1 MYAAQLESYQKVLKA
16 NMSGREIESAV
27 LTKAALK
34 LKECQDNWD
43 LADRDEKLNE
53 ALKFNQLVWSIFQGE
68 LMREDNPL
76 PIQLRR
82 DILRLSAF
90 IDKRIFEVMI
100 SPSPEKLNIII
111 NINLNLAAGLRESSL
126 KKTEGS

>member
-1 MYAAQLESYQKVLKA
+1 MYSAQVEAYQKALKA
-16 NMSGREIESAV
+16 TMSGREIESAV

-43 LADRDEKLNE
+43 TEDRNAKLDE

-68 LMREDNPL
+68 LMKEDNPL

-82 DILRLSAF
+82 DILELSAF
-90 IDKRIFEVMI
+90 IDKRIFEVMAF
-100 SPSPEKLNIII
+100 PSPEKLDIII
-111 NINLNLAAGLRESSL
+111 NINLNLAAGLR
-126 KKTEGS
+126 